1 MWFRAQA
8 ASWQDIAAL
17 TRRMIG
23 NEQELQRDFWRKLK
37 GAVADLPF
45 AEDLLA
51 AYYCAFDRQTPL
63 HVKAVLLGAIAYFIL
78 PTDLIPDYIPV
89 IGFVDDAAVLAAP
102 SRSSP
107 RTSSR
112 NIAKRRAVCW
122 RGCAAKCDQGRSKIF
137 PITLRSLMALSA
149 VEVSAKG

>member
-17 TRRMIG
+17 TRRMVG

-37 GAVADLPF
+37 SAVADLPF

-89 IGFVDDAAVLAAP
+89 IGYLDDAAVLAGSIKLVSSHISAGT
-102 SRSSP
+102 SRSRAP
-107 RTSSR
+107 H
-112 NIAKRRAVCW
+112 AGAHARRDGFRW
-122 RGCAAKCDQGRSKIF
+122 SMILSENRF
-137 PITLRSLMALSA
+137 PLFRIML
-149 VEVSAKG
+149 

>member
-8 ASWQDIAAL
+8 ASWPDIAAL
-17 TRRMIG
+17 TRRMIE

-37 GAVADLPF
+37 SAAADLPF

-51 AYYCAFDRQTPL
+51 AYYCAFDRRTPL

-89 IGFVDDAAVLAAP
+89 IGYVDDAAVLAGAIKLV
-102 SRSSP
+102 SSHITP
-107 RTSSR
+107 EHRE
-112 NIAKRRAVCW
+112 AARRMLARM
-122 RGCAAKCDQGRSKIF
+122 RGQA
-137 PITLRSLMALSA
+137 
-149 VEVSAKG
+149 

>member
-89 IGFVDDAAVLAAP
+89 IVLAGAIKIV
-102 SRSSP
+102 SSHITP
-107 RTSSR
+107 DHREAARRTLAR
-112 NIAKRRAVCW
+112 L
-122 RGCAAKCDQGRSKIF
+122 RGEA
-137 PITLRSLMALSA
+137 
-149 VEVSAKG
+149 

>member
-1 MWFRAQA
+1 MWFWAQA
-8 ASWQDIAAL
+8 TSWQDIAAL
-17 TRRMIG
+17 TRRMVG

-37 GAVADLPF
+37 SAVADLPF

-89 IGFVDDAAVLAAP
+89 IGYIDDAAVLAGAP
-102 SRSSP
+102 RIDALNQISC
-107 RTSSR
+107 
-112 NIAKRRAVCW
+112 RAVEIA
-122 RGCAAKCDQGRSKIF
+122 RKPGAEQRVDHEIGMFEIKRVGCRRVLV
-137 PITLRSLMALSA
+137 P
-149 VEVSAKG
+149 

>member
-17 TRRMIG
+17 TRRMAG
-23 NEQELQRDFWRKLK
+23 DEWELQRDFWRKLK
-37 GAVADLPF
+37 GAVAGLPF

-78 PTDLIPDYIPV
+78 PMDFIPDYIPV
-89 IGFVDDAAVLAAP
+89 IGYTDDAAVLAGAIKLV
-102 SRSSP
+102 
-107 RTSSR
+107 TSHITADHREAAQSMLAR
-112 NIAKRRAVCW
+112 L
-122 RGCAAKCDQGRSKIF
+122 RGEA
-137 PITLRSLMALSA
+137 
-149 VEVSAKG
+149 

>member
-17 TRRMIG
+17 TRRMVG

-45 AEDLLA
+45 VEDLLA

-63 HVKAVLLGAIAYFIL
+63 RVKTVLLAAIAYFIL

-89 IGFVDDAAVLAAP
+89 IGYIDDAAVLAGAIKIV
-102 SRSSP
+102 SSHITP
-107 RTSSR
+107 DHREAAQRTL
-112 NIAKRRAVCW
+112 KRL
-122 RGCAAKCDQGRSKIF
+122 RGEA
-137 PITLRSLMALSA
+137 
-149 VEVSAKG
+149 